1 MHTAIGVELTLPM
14 DKIPMTPEGHVALK
28 EELRHLTDI
37 ERPKISKEIGV
48 AREHG
53 DLRENAEYHAAKDK
67 QGLIE
72 ARVAE
77 IEDKLSRAEVIDTTT
92 FSGDVVRFGA
102 IVELEEADSGK
113 AVEYRIV
120 GPEESDIGKGTISVS
135 SPLGRALIGKR
146 EGDEVEVRAPGGTR
160 TYEIM
165 AVRWR

>member
-1 MHTAIGVELTLPM
+1 M
-14 DKIPMTPEGHVALK
+14 DKIPMTPEGHSALK
-28 EELRHLTDI
+28 DELRQLVEV
-37 ERPKISKEIGV
+37 ERPKVSKEIGV

-77 IEDKLSRAEVIDTTT
+77 IEDKLSRAEVIDTSLL
-92 FSGDVVRFGA
+92 SGEVVRFGA
-102 IVELEEADSGK
+102 IVALEESDSGK

-120 GPEESDIGKGTISVS
+120 GPDESDIRGGSISVS
-135 SPLGRALIGKR
+135 SPLARAIIGKR
-146 EGDEVEVRAPGGTR
+146 AGEEVEVQAPGGKR
-160 TYEIM
+160 FYEIT